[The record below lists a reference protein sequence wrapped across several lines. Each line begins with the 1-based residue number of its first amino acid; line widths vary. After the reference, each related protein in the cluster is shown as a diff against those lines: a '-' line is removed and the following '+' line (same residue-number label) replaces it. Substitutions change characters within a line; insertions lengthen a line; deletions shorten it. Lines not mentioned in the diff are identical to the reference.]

1 MNTLHVKER
10 PAGKAGKLRRTGFVP
25 GVVYGPSIESTPIV
39 IGRKDLQVLFS
50 QITRS
55 SRINLSIE
63 GEETREVDVF
73 LKVVN
78 YDPITDEPFHVDF
91 YHPDVGSPLKLE
103 VPIRTVGECKG
114 IQSGGIL
121 NVLFNTVRV
130 YGLAKDVP
138 ALITIDVSDLDMGES
153 IHVRDVDFGDV
164 EAMLPPERT
173 IVTVIAPRGLLAE
186 EEEEEGEEGELLEGE
201 EGEVI
206 EGAAD
211 AGAAEQTAAEE

>member
-1 MNTLHVKER
+1 MDTLHVKER

-55 SRINLSIE
+55 SRISLSIE
-63 GEETREVDVF
+63 GEGTREVDVF
-73 LKVVN
+73 LKNVD
-78 YDPITDEPFHVDF
+78 YDAITDEPFHVDF
-91 YHPDVGSPLKLE
+91 YHPDEGSPLKLE
-103 VPIRTVGECKG
+103 VPIKTVGECRG

-130 YGLAKDVP
+130 HGLAKDVP

-164 EAMLPPERT
+164 EPMLPPERT

-186 EEEEEGEEGELLEGE
+186 EEEEEEGEEGEMVEGE

-211 AGAAEQTAAEE
+211 AAEETAAEE